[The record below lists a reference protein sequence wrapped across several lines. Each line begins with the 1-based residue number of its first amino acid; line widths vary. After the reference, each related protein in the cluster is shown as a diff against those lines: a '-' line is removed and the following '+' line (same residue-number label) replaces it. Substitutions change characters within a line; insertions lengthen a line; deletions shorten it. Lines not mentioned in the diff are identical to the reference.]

1 MKIQNLDLGLIYRP
15 FGARPI
21 DNARVADLAKSIAE
35 VGLINPIIVR
45 SSKHYRGVEKVD
57 AYDIVAGNHRYEA
70 VRRLGWH
77 EAPCR
82 IIAVDAL
89 RLELVEIDENL
100 IRCNLTPAQEAAAF
114 ARRKAIYEE
123 LHPETKAE
131 AFKGNRHTGGLVRD
145 NLSFTSATAL
155 ATGKAKRSIERAAAR
170 GAALGDDLSAIA
182 GTSLDKGVELDAL
195 AKAPDDERKALIA
208 RAKAGENVSARR
220 PSSTAAEPLSDSSAT
235 EKQIAKLMTDALAA
249 EIVDYLAATLPRD
262 HRCFAIA
269 DELLIA
275 PWLKDHLPGLR
286 AGVPRL
292 AIVGR
297 GRIYF
302 IEILAEG
309 AALTDEQEEW
319 ACWCMAWGTS
329 RLVARSL
336 GDVRTALAHWN
347 ISARSTI

>member
-1 MKIQNLDLGLIYRP
+1 P
-15 FGARPI
+15 
-21 DNARVADLAKSIAE
+21 
-35 VGLINPIIVR
+35 
-45 SSKHYRGVEKVD
+45 RGVEKVD

-70 VRRLGWH
+70 VRRLGLH

-82 IIAVDAL
+82 IIDVDAL

-100 IRCNLTPAQEAAAF
+100 IRYNLTPAQEAAAV

-131 AFKGNRHTGGLVRD
+131 ANASITRK
-145 NLSFTSATAL
+145 TSANL
-155 ATGKAKRSIERAAAR
+155 AFVSATSASTGKAKRSIERAAAR